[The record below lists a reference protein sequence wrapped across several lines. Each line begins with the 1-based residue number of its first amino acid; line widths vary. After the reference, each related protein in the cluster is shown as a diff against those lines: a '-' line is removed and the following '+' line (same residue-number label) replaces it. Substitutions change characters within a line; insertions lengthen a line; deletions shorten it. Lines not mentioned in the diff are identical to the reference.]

1 MHIRLFLILLTLS
14 LTATNVIGQV
24 VEGKPLT
31 AVIVPR
37 EVVTQA
43 TVYQPECPLKIEYTE
58 LHGYLDGGSEYDIK
72 VKHMGSKP
80 IRSFKVAY
88 LDSKGNDRSWAF
100 TNKLIAPGEIVIVSE
115 EPASTKLIPLS
126 DELRKKLD
134 LYGGI
139 KEITVFMIVRVE
151 YTDGTVFDDEKVYNS
166 LKEYLSKSSK

>member
-72 VKHMGSKP
+72 VK
-80 IRSFKVAY
+80 
-88 LDSKGNDRSWAF
+88 
-100 TNKLIAPGEIVIVSE
+100 
-115 EPASTKLIPLS
+115 
-126 DELRKKLD
+126 
-134 LYGGI
+134 
-139 KEITVFMIVRVE
+139 
-151 YTDGTVFDDEKVYNS
+151 
-166 LKEYLSKSSK
+166 